1 MTDKNREAWV
11 DIAKGLSIIL
21 VVMMY
26 AAYNTGE
33 YTGETGYLHYVI
45 GFATPFRM
53 PEFFLISGLFL
64 SKVIDRPWRR
74 YADRRVVHYFYFYG
88 LWAAIMIALKV
99 GIFSRSPAAM
109 THDMAVAVVQ
119 PYGVLWF
126 IYMLGVFSL
135 VAKLCRQVRIPHWV
149 VVPVAA
155 ALQMMQ
161 IESASYVVQQFAA
174 HFIFFYAGYLFAPL
188 VFRLVAWAEAHPL
201 QSLLALAAWAVVN
214 GLLVFSPGFE
224 VLPMGMKMGYAAF
237 PPLHLALALTGALAL
252 CVFGALLAKVRAMDW
267 LRWLGEHSLVIYLA
281 FTIPMSIVRGVALW
295 SGLITETGAISTLVL
310 VLSIAAPAAMY
321 WLIRKTGM
329 GTFLIER
336 PAWAHITG
344 TRPQV
349 DSNPRNSVRS

>member
-1 MTDKNREAWV
+1 MTSTNREAWV

-26 AAYNTGE
+26 SAYNTGE
-33 YTGETGYLHYVI
+33 YTGEVGYLHYVI

-53 PEFFLISGLFL
+53 PAFFLISGLFL
-64 SKVIDRPWRR
+64 SRVIDRPWRR

-109 THDMAVAVVQ
+109 TQDMAVAVFQ

-126 IYMLGVFSL
+126 IYMLGVFSA
-135 VAKLCRQVRIPHWV
+135 VAKLCRQFHIPHWV
-149 VVPVAA
+149 VVPLTAV
-155 ALQMMQ
+155 LQMAQ
-161 IESASYVVQQFAA
+161 IESASYIVQQFAA
-174 HFIFFYAGYLFAPL
+174 YFIFFYAGYLFAPF
-188 VFRLVAWAEAHPL
+188 VFRLVAWADAHPR
-201 QSLLALAAWAVVN
+201 QAMLALAAWAVVN

-224 VLPMGMKMGYAAF
+224 VMPREMQMGYAAF
-237 PPLHLALALTGALAL
+237 PPLHLALALAGALAL
-252 CVFGALLAKVRAMDW
+252 CVSGALLAKVRAMDW

-295 SGLITETGAISTLVL
+295 SGLITDTGSLSTLVL
-310 VLSIAAPAAMY
+310 VSSIAAPAAMF
-321 WLIRKTGM
+321 WLIKKTGM

-344 TRPQV
+344 TRPLV
-349 DSNPRNSVRS
+349 KVPH

>member
-1 MTDKNREAWV
+1 MTNTNREAWV

-33 YTGETGYLHYVI
+33 YTGEVGYLHYVI

-64 SKVIDRPWRR
+64 SKVIDRPWRL

-99 GIFSRSPAAM
+99 GIFSGEPAAM
-109 THDMAVAVVQ
+109 TRDMAKAVVQ

-126 IYMLGVFSL
+126 IYMLGVFSA
-135 VAKLCRQVRIPHWV
+135 VIKLCRQVRIPHWV

-155 ALQMMQ
+155 VLQMAQ
-161 IESASYVVQQFAA
+161 IDSASYIVQQFAA
-174 HFIFFYAGYLFAPL
+174 YFIFFYAGYLFAPL
-188 VFRLVAWAEAHPL
+188 VFRIVGWAEAHPG
-201 QSLLALAAWAVVN
+201 QALLALVSWALTN
-214 GLLVFSPGFE
+214 GLLVFSPGYE
-224 VLPMGMKMGYAAF
+224 ILPMGMKMGYAAF
-237 PPLHLALALTGALAL
+237 PPLHLALALAGALAL
-252 CVFGALLAKVRAMDW
+252 CVSAALLAKVPAMDW

-295 SGLITETGAISTLVL
+295 SGLITETGPLSTLVL
-310 VLSIAAPAAMY
+310 VLSLAAPAAMY
-321 WLIRKTGM
+321 WLIRTTGM

-344 TRPQV
+344 ARPLV
-349 DSNPRNSVRS
+349 TSNSKV

>member
-1 MTDKNREAWV
+1 MTNTNREAWV

-26 AAYNTGE
+26 SAYNTGE
-33 YTGETGYLHYVI
+33 YTGEVGYLHYVI

-64 SKVIDRPWRR
+64 SKVIDRPWRL

-126 IYMLGVFSL
+126 IYMLGVVS
-135 VAKLCRQVRIPHWV
+135 VVVKLCRQFRIPHWV
-149 VVPVAA
+149 VVPLAA
-155 ALQMMQ
+155 ALQMAQ
-161 IESASYVVQQFAA
+161 IESASYIVQQFAA
-174 HFIFFYAGYLFAPL
+174 YFIFFYAGYLFAPH
-188 VFRLVAWAEAHPL
+188 VFRAVCWAQTHPWQAL
-201 QSLLALAAWAVVN
+201 GALAAWAVVN
-214 GLLVFSPGFE
+214 GLLVFSPGYE
-224 VLPMGMKMGYAAF
+224 VLPMGMQMGYAAF

-252 CVFGALLAKVRAMDW
+252 CVSSALLAKVRAMDW

-281 FTIPMSIVRGVALW
+281 FTVPMSIVRGVALW
-295 SGLITETGAISTLVL
+295 SGLITDTGALSTLVL
-310 VLSIAAPAAMY
+310 VLSTAAPAVMF

-344 TRPQV
+344 TRPLAA
-349 DSNPRNSVRS
+349 SNSKV

>member
-1 MTDKNREAWV
+1 MTTNREAWV

-53 PEFFLISGLFL
+53 PEFFLLSGLFL
-64 SKVIDRPWRR
+64 SKVIDRPWRL

-99 GIFSRSPAAM
+99 GIFSREPAAM

-126 IYMLGVFSL
+126 IYMLGVFSA
-135 VAKLCRQVRIPHWV
+135 VAKLCHQFRLPHWF

-155 ALQMMQ
+155 ALHMAQ
-161 IESASYVVQQFAA
+161 IESASYIVQQFAA
-174 HFIFFYAGYLFAPL
+174 HFVFFYAGYLFAPF
-188 VFRLVAWAEAHPL
+188 VFRLVAWAEGHPRQAL
-201 QSLLALAAWAVVN
+201 CALAAWAVVN

-224 VLPMGMKMGYAAF
+224 VLPGGVRMGYAAF
-237 PPLHLALALTGALAL
+237 PPLHLALALAGALAL
-252 CVFGALLAKVRAMDW
+252 CIVGALLAKVPTMNW

-295 SGLITETGAISTLVL
+295 SGLITQTGPLSTLVL

-336 PAWAHITG
+336 PAWARITG
-344 TRPQV
+344 TRPLV
-349 DSNPRNSVRS
+349 ASNS

>member
-1 MTDKNREAWV
+1 MINTNRQAWV

-26 AAYNTGE
+26 SAYNTGE
-33 YTGETGYLHYVI
+33 YTGEVGFLHYVI

-64 SKVIDRPWRR
+64 SRVIDRPWRR

-99 GIFSRSPAAM
+99 GIFSRAPAAM
-109 THDMAVAVVQ
+109 VQDMAVAVIE

-126 IYMLGVFSL
+126 IYMLGVFSA
-135 VAKLCRQVRIPHWV
+135 VAKLCRQFRVPHWL

-155 ALQMMQ
+155 VLQMTQ

-174 HFIFFYAGYLFAPL
+174 YFVFFYAGYLFAPAIFRIVDWAAGRPWQAASAL
-188 VFRLVAWAEAHPL
+188 VV
-201 QSLLALAAWAVVN
+201 WAVVN

-224 VLPMGMKMGYAAF
+224 VMPMGMKMGYAAF
-237 PPLHLALALTGALAL
+237 PPVHLALALAGALAL
-252 CVFGALLAKVRAMDW
+252 CVSGALLAKVPAMDW
-267 LRWLGEHSLVIYLA
+267 LRWLGEHSLVVYLA
-281 FTIPMSIVRGVALW
+281 FTIPMSIVRAVALW
-295 SGLITETGAISTLVL
+295 SGLLTQTGPLSTVVL

-321 WLIRKTGM
+321 WLIKRTGV
-329 GTFLIER
+329 GTFLVER

-344 TRPQV
+344 TRPLV
-349 DSNPRNSVRS
+349 DSNPRNSVQS